1 MKEKLFYSVTSVI
14 FIIIFMIITQLILFN
29 KIDIATIVGAVIGIS
44 VVMQLELSND
54 KYDKDK
60 YNMFTRKKLIFF
72 SLYFIS
78 LIPVRLFLSYE
89 YRIYPMIILLAII
102 ITYEIIKRRKKKKLE
117 NWASGV

>member
-29 KIDIATIVGAVIGIS
+29 KIDIATLIGAVIGIS
-44 VVMQLELSND
+44 FVMLIELSND

-60 YNMFTRKKLIFF
+60 YNMFTRKNLIFF

-78 LIPVRLFLSYE
+78 LILVRLFLSYE
-89 YRIYPMIILLAII
+89 YRIYPIIILLVIL
-102 ITYEIIKRRKKKKLE
+102 ITYEFIKRRKKKKLE
-117 NWASGV
+117 N

>member
-29 KIDIATIVGAVIGIS
+29 KIDIATIIGAVIGIS
-44 VVMQLELSND
+44 VVMQLELSN
-54 KYDKDK
+54 DKDK

-78 LIPVRLFLSYE
+78 LILVRLFLSYE

-102 ITYEIIKRRKKKKLE
+102 ITYEIIKRRKKKKLK
-117 NWASGV
+117 N

>member
-29 KIDIATIVGAVIGIS
+29 KIDIATIIGAVIGIS
-44 VVMQLELSND
+44 VVMQSELSND
-54 KYDKDK
+54 KDDKDK

-78 LIPVRLFLSYE
+78 LILVRLFLSYE

-102 ITYEIIKRRKKKKLE
+102 ITYEIIKRRKKKKLK
-117 NWASGV
+117 N